1 MFMDQVNKHHPPIK
15 TAEFSEA
22 TFYTTCHPAGEKK
35 GSAKGKELRVLRIN
49 SSKQIF
55 VQSKTGGE
63 TQRETTRKILLKTFS
78 PKLN

>member
-1 MFMDQVNKHHPPIK
+1 MFMDQVNKHHPSIK

-63 TQRETTRKILLKTFS
+63 SRKKKQREKFY
-78 PKLN
+78 